1 MYRSLG
7 ATPSP
12 LLVIFTVSVV
22 DVFRTCD
29 PKPRL
34 AGVALST
41 TDEGVVGVGVGL
53 APGFGELLLNVALP
67 APPHPIMAE
76 AKSIGTRKAPI
87 FVVKFV
93 VLRTI
98 TPHSQNFKTL
108 ISVSANECLPS
119 LHHFRQLRLK

>member
-1 MYRSLG
+1 
-7 ATPSP
+7 
-12 LLVIFTVSVV
+12 
-22 DVFRTCD
+22 
-29 PKPRL
+29 
-34 AGVALST
+34 
-41 TDEGVVGVGVGL
+41 
-53 APGFGELLLNVALP
+53 
-67 APPHPIMAE
+67 MAE